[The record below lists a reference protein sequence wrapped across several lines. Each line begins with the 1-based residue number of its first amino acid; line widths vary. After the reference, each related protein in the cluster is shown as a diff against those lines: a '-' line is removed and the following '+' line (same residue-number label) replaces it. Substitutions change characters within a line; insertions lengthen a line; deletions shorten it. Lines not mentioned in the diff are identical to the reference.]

1 MAEFSEVDR
10 NKLVEAQAALKLARR
25 RLREGAAEIAHAE
38 QLFAELTEEPLLRSQ
53 LGVEWECGMLHAH
66 QQAITALRS
75 QLNSLAARIR
85 GWL

>member
-10 NKLVEAQAALKLARR
+10 NKLVEAQAALKVARR
-25 RLREGAAEIAHAE
+25 MLREAAEEVAHVE
-38 QLFAELTEEPLLRSQ
+38 ILFANLDDGLQVRV
-53 LGVEWECGMLHAH
+53 GADWERGMLHANV
-66 QQAITALRS
+66 QAISALRS